1 MSNPFFS
8 IVIPVYNTIKE
19 LKRCVDSVVSQTFE
33 DFELILVDDGSTD
46 GSGELCDRLSAEDSR
61 IKTIHREN
69 GGCAV
74 ARNTGIRSAEGDYLM
89 FLDSDDLWDDDNALD
104 TFYRMLQNRAVDI
117 VCFGV
122 SIYDEDGNLVKTR
135 KAELT
140 DGCGT
145 DKTSVL
151 RELVYKNQ
159 YFSACYVRV
168 YDREFLLKSGLF
180 FVDGLLCEDIEWCAR
195 VMIHA
200 KEIAVYSG
208 QQLYK
213 RIQRREGSQ
222 TANLGEKNV
231 LAILHSIEQ
240 GVTYAQKHSENSELL
255 ALYYEYW
262 AYQYAMLLGFI
273 PVVQDA
279 INDKTLLKRVSE
291 LNWLLSFD
299 HVKKV
304 KAVHMVNKCLGIKKT
319 IMLLSA
325 YYHIGRR

>member
-69 GGCAV
+69 GGCAA

-89 FLDSDDLWDDDNALD
+89 FLDSDDMWDDDNALD

-262 AYQYAMLLGFI
+262 AYQYAMLLGLVPI
-273 PVVQDA
+273 
-279 INDKTLLKRVSE
+279 IRNDKEYGQIFARLKKLQYLLR
-291 LNWLLSFD
+291 FD

-304 KAVHMVNKCLGIKKT
+304 KLVRFCGSMVGLNLTTRI
-319 IMLLSA
+319 LSK
-325 YYHIGRR
+325 YYKIRR

>member
-19 LKRCVDSVVSQTFE
+19 LRRCVDSVVSQTFE

-61 IKTIHREN
+61 IKTIHKAN
-69 GGCAV
+69 GGCAA
-74 ARNTGIRSAEGDYLM
+74 ARNTGIRAATGNYLL
-89 FLDSDDLWDDDNALD
+89 FLDSDDMWDDNNALD
-104 TFYRMLQNRAVDI
+104 KFYRIVQSKAVDI

-122 SIYDEDGNLVKTR
+122 SIYDEDGNLVKIR
-135 KAELT
+135 KAELPT
-140 DGCGT
+140 DCGS
-145 DKTSVL
+145 DKMSVL

-168 YDREFLLKSGLF
+168 YERGFLLKNNLF

-200 KEIAVYSG
+200 QEIAVYSG
-208 QQLYK
+208 QLYK

-231 LAILHSIEQ
+231 LAILYSIEQ
-240 GVTYAQKHSENSELL
+240 GVTYAQKHSENSDLR

-262 AYQYAMLLGFI
+262 AYQYAMLLGLVPI
-273 PVVQDA
+273 IQDDEEYGQ
-279 INDKTLLKRVSE
+279 IVGRLKKLQYLLQY
-291 LNWLLSFD
+291 D
-299 HVKKV
+299 HVRKV
-304 KAVHMVNKCLGIKKT
+304 KLVRLCCSLAGIKLT
-319 IMLLSA
+319 IKILA
-325 YYHIGRR
+325 KYYQFGRR

>member
-19 LKRCVDSVVSQTFE
+19 LRRCVDSVVSQTFE

-61 IKTIHREN
+61 IKTIHKAN
-69 GGCAV
+69 GGCAA
-74 ARNTGIRSAEGDYLM
+74 ARNTGIRAATGNYLL
-89 FLDSDDLWDDDNALD
+89 FLDSDDMWDDNNALD
-104 TFYRMLQNRAVDI
+104 KFYRIVQSKAVDI

-122 SIYDEDGNLVKTR
+122 SIYDEDGNLVKIR
-135 KAELT
+135 KAELPT
-140 DGCGT
+140 DCGS
-145 DKTSVL
+145 DKMSVL

-168 YDREFLLKSGLF
+168 YERGFLLKNNLF

-200 KEIAVYSG
+200 QEIAVYSG
-208 QQLYK
+208 QLYK

-231 LAILHSIEQ
+231 LAILYSIEQ
-240 GVTYAQKHSENSELL
+240 GVTYAQKHSENSDLR

-262 AYQYAMLLGFI
+262 AYQYAMLLGFV
-273 PVVQDA
+273 PVVQNA
-279 INDKTLLKRVSE
+279 MSDKALLKRVSE
-291 LNWLLSFD
+291 LNWLLTFD

-304 KAVHMVNKCLGIKKT
+304 NAVHMVNKYLGIKKT
-319 IMLLSA
+319 IMLLSV
-325 YYHIGRR
+325 YYRIGRR